1 MSKGRLLYALG
12 VLGVAAVFF
21 VGGWLVHVYRG
32 PADSFRVSPGVY
44 SNISL
49 EGARDDRI
57 VLVIE
62 GRGKMQGMVCDGCA
76 RRVHEAL
83 LGVPGVTAARV
94 DLKTQEA
101 EVIADTARVTAA
113 ELIRA
118 VNDADFGALLKG
130 SS

>member
-1 MSKGRLLYALG
+1 MRQMPDDRNSRTNRSKGIG
-12 VLGVAAVFF
+12 SSGCVLARRPRIDVM
-21 VGGWLVHVYRG
+21 
-32 PADSFRVSPGVY
+32 VSPV
-44 SNISL
+44 
-49 EGARDDRI
+49 RTP
-57 VLVIE
+57 
-62 GRGKMQGMVCDGCA
+62 

-101 EVIADTARVTAA
+101 EVIADTPRVTAA

-118 VNDADFGALLKG
+118 VNDADFGAVLKG

>member
-1 MSKGRLLYALG
+1 MSKGRLALG
-12 VLGVAAVFF
+12 LLGVAAVFF
-21 VGGWLVHVYRG
+21 VGGWLVHLYRG
-32 PADSFRVSPGVY
+32 PADSFRVGPGVY
-44 SNISL
+44 SNIPL

-62 GRGKMQGMVCDGCA
+62 GRGEMQGMVCDGCA

-83 LGVPGVTAARV
+83 LGVHGVTAARV

-118 VNDADFGALLKG
+118 VNDADFGAVLKA

>member
-1 MSKGRLLYALG
+1 MSKGRLALG
-12 VLGVAAVFF
+12 LLGVAVVFF
-21 VGGWLVHVYRG
+21 VGGWLVHLYRG
-32 PADSFRVSPGVY
+32 PTDSFRVSPGVY
-44 SNISL
+44 SNIPL

-62 GRGKMQGMVCDGCA
+62 GRGEMQGMVCDGCA

-83 LGVPGVTAARV
+83 LGVHGVTAARV

-118 VNDADFGALLKG
+118 VNDADFGAVLKG

>member
-1 MSKGRLLYALG
+1 MSKGRLALG
-12 VLGVAAVFF
+12 LLGVAAVFF
-21 VGGWLVHVYRG
+21 VGGWLVHLYRE

-44 SNISL
+44 SNIPL

-62 GRGKMQGMVCDGCA
+62 GRGEMQGMVCDGCA

-83 LGVPGVTAARV
+83 LGVHGVTAARV

-118 VNDADFGALLKG
+118 VNDADFGAVLKG

>member
-1 MSKGRLLYALG
+1 MSKGSLALG
-12 VLGVAAVFF
+12 LLAVAAVFF
-21 VGGWLVHVYRG
+21 AGGWLVHVYRG

-44 SNISL
+44 SNIPL
-49 EGARDDRI
+49 ESADDRI
-57 VLVIE
+57 MLVIE
-62 GRGKMQGMVCDGCA
+62 GRGEMQGMVCDGCA

-118 VNDADFGALLKG
+118 VNDADFGAALKG